1 MVCGRWQPCNHQP
14 AMVKHQLLCK
24 RVLTHLVK
32 GGVCLKIV
40 QDALLH
46 MHHAEFGMGTH
57 TAVMN
62 LPCLSSH
69 VCVLRPACVLCI
81 MSAKSQINNALQE
94 LCHG

>member
-40 QDALLH
+40 QDASLH

-57 TAVMN
+57 IAVMN
-62 LPCLSSH
+62 LSCLSSH
-69 VCVLRPACVLCI
+69 VCVLLSSLCAVHCERKI
-81 MSAKSQINNALQE
+81 TYYFALQE